1 MKAKTKLN
9 KYILV
14 FLFFFI
20 SASFVKR
27 VMEINDYVINF
38 QIWDTAGQER
48 YMALVPMYL
57 RGAQVALIV
66 YDVTE
71 KVRLI
76 IFYDILIY
84 MYEAPLCYCKHST
97 F

>member
-1 MKAKTKLN
+1 
-9 KYILV
+9 
-14 FLFFFI
+14 
-20 SASFVKR
+20 
-27 VMEINDYVINF
+27 MEINDYVINF